1 MQLVSQELV
10 PHNSKECISL
20 LCVWNQLRYVHEAH
34 KQVRVGR
41 GWWLCAGAVHSV
53 AARGA
58 GLDAPGAAA
67 GMWQAQGASPGISSR
82 DRPVTGER
90 CVQRSVR
97 STVVRVSEVIT
108 VVWRASLRGGRVPTG
123 GRGRPSHHLARLI
136 KAE

>member
-1 MQLVSQELV
+1 M
-10 PHNSKECISL
+10 
-20 LCVWNQLRYVHEAH
+20 WNQLRYVHEAH

-82 DRPVTGER
+82 DRPVTGEW
-90 CVQRSVR
+90 CEFSAVYAVYGGACI
-97 STVVRVSEVIT
+97 SEVIT

-136 KAE
+136 TAE